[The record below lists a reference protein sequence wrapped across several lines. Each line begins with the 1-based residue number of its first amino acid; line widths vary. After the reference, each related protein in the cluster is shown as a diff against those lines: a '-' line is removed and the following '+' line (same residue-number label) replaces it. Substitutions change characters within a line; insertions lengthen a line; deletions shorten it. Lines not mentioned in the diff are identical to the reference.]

1 MRYFLLLLSL
11 FAFGVTTLQAQDAEP
26 DPEPEPIRLKG
37 KLTDIPIEDIIRM
50 TSEQQ
55 KYRFLYDPKKVTGT
69 VTIMAPREGF
79 EIPKKAWFSV
89 LQTFLKQFRL
99 ILSPFGQDSPESV
112 RFYEIIP
119 ANEAITQSEKVLF
132 FENIDDWNDTSA
144 DFVTLVVNLKYAD
157 ANSVRGA
164 LQNLTTRQGG
174 QVNPIAGINSLII
187 ADYSYNI
194 RRLAQII
201 KLMDQPPRSP
211 RLEVI
216 NIDHIDAEELVTSLN
231 NLLTQRQNLMRGAP
245 RRPGS
250 PNDETAVSVEV
261 APYVNALMVT
271 GYDVGIE
278 LVREL
283 VGKLDIPIPGAATS
297 GRIHYYAVKNVQA
310 VELSALLN
318 DMLGA
323 GIPSNQPG
331 IPGQRGII
339 GANGDNGPV
348 IVPDENTNSL
358 LIIATPSDYNEMR
371 KVIDKLDIRR
381 AQVMIE
387 AAILEVS
394 DDDDFQF
401 GIEVA
406 SVDGFGASGGAPR
419 ASFGTSFGFSEIVDS
434 SGVPIGTGGGTPAGR
449 NPIFGA
455 GGLFTI
461 NKGGAFDIP
470 LLVRFLKTQADT
482 NVLQQPMVI
491 TNDNESATIEIQRE
505 IQLVQ
510 LNNLGAG
517 AGTTTSGGDFVEAGI
532 NLNVTPQISQDGY
545 VTLEVDIDVTNFV
558 GESSQPG
565 VSPPRQ

>member
-11 FAFGVTTLQAQDAEP
+11 FAFGATTLQAQDAEP
-26 DPEPEPIRLKG
+26 EPKPNVIKLSG

-79 EIPKKAWFSV
+79 EIPQNAWFSV

-99 ILSPFGQDSPESV
+99 ILSPFGQDSSESV

-132 FENIDDWNDTSA
+132 FENIDDWDDTSA

-164 LQNLTTRQGG
+164 LQNLTTRNGG

-216 NIDHIDAEELVTSLN
+216 NIDNIDAEELVTSLN

-250 PNDETAVSVEV
+250 PGDESAVSVEV

-271 GYDVGIE
+271 GYDAGID

-283 VGKLDIPIPGAATS
+283 VGKLDIPIPGAATT

-318 DMLGA
+318 DTLGA

-331 IPGQRGII
+331 VPGQRGII

-371 KVIDKLDIRR
+371 KVIDKLDVRR

-387 AAILEVS
+387 VAILEVS
-394 DDDDFQF
+394 DDDNF
-401 GIEVA
+401 
-406 SVDGFGASGGAPR
+406 P
-419 ASFGTSFGFSEIVDS
+419 
-434 SGVPIGTGGGTPAGR
+434 
-449 NPIFGA
+449 
-455 GGLFTI
+455 
-461 NKGGAFDIP
+461 
-470 LLVRFLKTQADT
+470 VRH
-482 NVLQQPMVI
+482 
-491 TNDNESATIEIQRE
+491 
-505 IQLVQ
+505 
-510 LNNLGAG
+510 
-517 AGTTTSGGDFVEAGI
+517 
-532 NLNVTPQISQDGY
+532 
-545 VTLEVDIDVTNFV
+545 
-558 GESSQPG
+558 
-565 VSPPRQ
+565 

>member
-1 MRYFLLLLSL
+1 
-11 FAFGVTTLQAQDAEP
+11 
-26 DPEPEPIRLKG
+26 
-37 KLTDIPIEDIIRM
+37 
-50 TSEQQ
+50 
-55 KYRFLYDPKKVTGT
+55 
-69 VTIMAPREGF
+69 
-79 EIPKKAWFSV
+79 
-89 LQTFLKQFRL
+89 
-99 ILSPFGQDSPESV
+99 
-112 RFYEIIP
+112 
-119 ANEAITQSEKVLF
+119 
-132 FENIDDWNDTSA
+132 
-144 DFVTLVVNLKYAD
+144 
-157 ANSVRGA
+157 
-164 LQNLTTRQGG
+164 
-174 QVNPIAGINSLII
+174 
-187 ADYSYNI
+187 
-194 RRLAQII
+194 
-201 KLMDQPPRSP
+201 MDQPPRSP

-216 NIDHIDAEELVTSLN
+216 NIDNIDAEELVTSLN
-231 NLLTQRQNLMRGAP
+231 NLLTQRQQLLQQAP
-245 RRPGS
+245 RRNNGPE
-250 PNDETAVSVEV
+250 DETAVRVEV

-271 GYDVGIE
+271 GYDAGIE

-310 VELSALLN
+310 AELSAVLN
-318 DMLGA
+318 DVLGA

-331 IPGQRGII
+331 IPGQPGII
-339 GANGDNGPV
+339 GANGDEGPV

-358 LIIATPSDYNEMR
+358 LIIATPSDYNELR
-371 KVIDKLDIRR
+371 KVIDKLDVRR

-406 SVDGFGASGGAPR
+406 SVDGFGTSGGEPR

-434 SGVPIGTGGGTPAGR
+434 SGVPIGTGGGVPAGR

-532 NLNVTPQISQDGY
+532 NMNVTPQISQDGY
-545 VTLEVDIDVTNFV
+545 VTLEVDLDVTDFV
-558 GESSQPG
+558 GESPQPG
-565 VSPPRQ
+565 VSPPRQRRRITTFVTVPDSNTVIIGGLKSSTSSKSVQGIPFISSIPLLGEFFKSQRTVERRVNLYIFLRPKILRDVNFDEYRQLSQEYLDNAARDTRKMQTPQKKEFFERAKADYETARAVRPGTPKRHFDYQGITPNRE